1 MATSL
6 FCLTRP
12 IFLGMALLMVCS
24 DAVLDAS
31 SAPGASN
38 PAAPLAPAAYATVP
52 LADGFDFP
60 VGKPDAVGYHKA
72 RGFTP
77 NGHLGEDW
85 DGDGGGNTDLGDP
98 IYAIGSGVV
107 VLARDMRVGWGNVVI
122 LRHSFREPAAGNAV
136 VTFDSL
142 YGHLDAILVGEGQV
156 VARGQ
161 QIGTMGTAHGLYD
174 SHLHLELHKNIAI
187 GMYRSAF
194 ARDFSN
200 YYDPTEFVKSHRRLN
215 GGGPVA
221 IALHTFVPYPG
232 GSGLPP
238 SDGAFELGINHSPS
252 QAAAMKASHLNKS
265 AFSIRAHG
273 TFDKIDDAYRYDR
286 FSDLREKDN
295 P

>member
-200 YYDPTEFVKSHRRLN
+200 YYDPTEFVKSHRRIN